1 MTIKCS
7 SVILVQYYGEG
18 YSAFVVMFEA
28 EGAAVEADDLARD
41 GKTNA

>member
-18 YSAFVVMFEA
+18 HPAFVVMFEA
-28 EGAAVEADDLARD
+28 QGATVETDDLARD
-41 GKTNA
+41 GKADA

>member
-18 YSAFVVMFEA
+18 YSAFFVMFEA
-28 EGAAVEADDLARD
+28 EGAAVETDDLARD
-41 GKTNA
+41 GKADA